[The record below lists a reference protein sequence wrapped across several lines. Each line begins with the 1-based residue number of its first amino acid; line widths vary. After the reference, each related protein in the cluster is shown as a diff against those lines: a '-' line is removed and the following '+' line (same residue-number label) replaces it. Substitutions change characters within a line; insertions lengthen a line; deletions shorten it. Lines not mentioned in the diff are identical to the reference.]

1 MEDIDY
7 KAELPELGKY
17 MAEYERVLKNAAKFN
32 IPDAVWSGNV
42 LIAIDSGYDLPGITV
57 DIAKLMI
64 ENGCP
69 FKSTQVPAVQ
79 QFTFPS
85 DPKAAEL
92 MWNQSFA
99 FIEKCRIAERSS
111 GKRIEDEPLAFAI
124 DLSDC
129 ISSITKKDMHDK
141 LKTLLDIKGSF
152 IYIFRVPYLDD
163 KTLKKVE
170 AVLSDIFPI
179 RMVAVKPLSD
189 RQLAAYLKHR
199 LEQNGVEVAG
209 DAESVM
215 KKLIEFE
222 KSDGRFDGLQTMNKL
237 ADNIIYTKLAKITD
251 ETKVKI
257 TKSELAKI
265 YSELMK
271 NERDPGL
278 ILEMLTGSVGG
289 AKEKKVGFK

>member
-1 MEDIDY
+1 MNDMDY

-17 MAEYERVLKNAAKFN
+17 LDEYERVLQNAVKFN
-32 IPDAVWSGNV
+32 IPDAAWSGNV

-79 QFTFPS
+79 QFTIPA
-85 DPKAAEL
+85 DPNAAEM

-129 ISSITKKDMHDK
+129 IGSITKKDMHDK

-152 IYIFRVPYLDD
+152 LYIFRVPYLDD
-163 KTLKKVE
+163 KTLAKVE
-170 AVLSDIFPI
+170 AVLQDIFPI

-189 RQLAAYLKHR
+189 DQLVRYLRHR
-199 LEQNGVEVAG
+199 LEQNGAEVAKEA
-209 DAESVM
+209 DAIM
-215 KKLIEFE
+215 KKMIEFE

-237 ADNIIYTKLAKITD
+237 ADNIIYVKLARMTD
-251 ETKVKI
+251 EAKIRI
-257 TKSELAKI
+257 TKKELADI

-271 NERDPGL
+271 DEKDPEL
-278 ILEMLTGSVGG
+278 VLEQLNGSADGMR
-289 AKEKKVGFK
+289 EKKVGF